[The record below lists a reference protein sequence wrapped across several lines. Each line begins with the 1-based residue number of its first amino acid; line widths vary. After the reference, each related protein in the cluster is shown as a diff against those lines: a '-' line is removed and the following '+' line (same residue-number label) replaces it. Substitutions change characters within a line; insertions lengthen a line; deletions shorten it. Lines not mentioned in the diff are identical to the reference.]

1 MYKTEDFLNRYR
13 ELEEWA
19 NGKYGYDCLKRVEDT
34 FYNVNIQ
41 KEIRYFKNV
50 RNVLSHN
57 CNNNDDPYI
66 VLTEAFKDRFEKLC
80 WYLMDNVS
88 QIYVPYNQIYKR
100 QMNDRIFPT
109 ISIMKK
115 KCYSYVPIMNNRKV
129 WGVFSEVAVFD
140 IVGDGKATAI
150 SDDMQL
156 MEMSQYITKYSREG
170 SFDFAGEDATI
181 DDIRNFFI
189 DEIGKGR
196 RLDVIFI
203 TTTGDMHGDLLGL
216 VTIWDITSL

>member
-13 ELEEWA
+13 EMEEWA

-88 QIYVPYNQIYKR
+88 QIYVPYNFVMHITHNLSFYHLYHLLLY
-100 QMNDRIFPT
+100 MNHH
-109 ISIMKK
+109 
-115 KCYSYVPIMNNRKV
+115 
-129 WGVFSEVAVFD
+129 
-140 IVGDGKATAI
+140 
-150 SDDMQL
+150 L
-156 MEMSQYITKYSREG
+156 
-170 SFDFAGEDATI
+170 
-181 DDIRNFFI
+181 
-189 DEIGKGR
+189 
-196 RLDVIFI
+196 
-203 TTTGDMHGDLLGL
+203 
-216 VTIWDITSL
+216 SL